1 MRQDKPVH
9 EYFDPAGMKLVSLLW
24 MWRRFLLW
32 NVLGVMAVA
41 AVVALLMPNWYRA
54 KATILPPKDES
65 SLLPRGAMDLLAGLG
80 PIGFATTGLGSTG
93 SQQLAAVLRS
103 RSLADIVI
111 HKEDLVAHYDL
122 DTLPKA
128 RREFLDLYSVEI
140 DADGMVVVQIPDK
153 DPNKAASIVNCALA
167 TLDSINQ
174 SLSTGTAAATRRFVE
189 GRLAQVETD
198 LREAEEAM
206 RAFQERYGT
215 IAIEE
220 QLAVMIQNLAK
231 LRVERMKQEMDLAL
245 LSEQPGA
252 DSKRLTSA
260 REKVGMI
267 DRQIGAVETSGD
279 SAASLSAGNAPRLAM
294 ESLRLLRQVTVY
306 DQVYQFLRQALE
318 QAKID
323 ERRDIPTFTVL
334 DPAIPPDK
342 KWRPMRSFIVL
353 GSGVTAFLL
362 LTLALTWTE
371 AARPARGERAIPLR
385 EGWNALLRRQPPVNN
400 HVA

>member
-1 MRQDKPVH
+1 LRQDKQ
-9 EYFDPAGMKLVSLLW
+9 YFDPAGIRLVSLLW
-24 MWRRFLLW
+24 IWRKFLLW
-32 NVLGVMAVA
+32 NVVGVMALA
-41 AVVALLMPNWYRA
+41 TIVALLMPNWYRA
-54 KATILPPKDES
+54 KATILPPKDEA
-65 SLLPRGAMDLLAGLG
+65 SLLPRGAMDLIAGLG

-103 RSLADIVI
+103 RSLADVVI
-111 HKEDLVAHYDL
+111 QKEDLVTHYDL

-128 RREFLDLYSVEI
+128 RREFLELYSVEI

-153 DPNKAASIVNCALA
+153 DPYKAASIVNCALA
-167 TLDSINQ
+167 ALDSINQ
-174 SLSTGTAAATRRFVE
+174 SLSTGTASATRRFVE
-189 GRLAQVETD
+189 GRLTEVESD
-198 LREAEEAM
+198 LRDAEDAT

-220 QLAVMIQNLAK
+220 QLAVLIQNLAR

-245 LSEQPGA
+245 LGERTGA

-260 REKVGMI
+260 RQKMDMI
-267 DRQIGAVETSGD
+267 DRQIEATESSGD

-294 ESLRLLRQVTVY
+294 ESIRLLRQVTVY
-306 DQVYQFLRQALE
+306 DQLYQFLRQALE

-342 KWRPMRSFIVL
+342 KWRPLRTFIVL

-362 LTLALTWTE
+362 LTLLLTWSE
-371 AARPARGERAIPLR
+371 ASHPAHGERAVPYGEAWR
-385 EGWNALLRRQPPVNN
+385 TLLRRKAPAEK